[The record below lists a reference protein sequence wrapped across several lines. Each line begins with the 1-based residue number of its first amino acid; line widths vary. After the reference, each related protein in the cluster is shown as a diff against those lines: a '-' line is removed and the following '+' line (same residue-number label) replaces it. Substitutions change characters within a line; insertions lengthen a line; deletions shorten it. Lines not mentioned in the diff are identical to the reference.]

1 VSTDVYIVLA
11 WAITFLSVGGYAAVV
26 VRRGRKL
33 SKVVDP
39 EQRRWM

>member
-1 VSTDVYIVLA
+1 MSTDVYIVLA
-11 WAITFLSVGGYAAVV
+11 WVVTFVAVGGYAAVV
-26 VRRGRKL
+26 IRRGRKL

>member
-1 VSTDVYIVLA
+1 MSTDMYIVLA
-11 WAITFLSVGGYAAVV
+11 WVVTFVAVGSYAAAVI
-26 VRRGRKL
+26 RRGRKL